1 MLSQRE
7 EWYRSV
13 IAALLTVTTSV
24 SAIGQVQNRVSSR
37 ESDFGDLNQLLR
49 DNTGAAGY
57 DDRHSILNHMP
68 DVDLSAVDPRIVRN
82 LLTESVTASEQLY
95 RSLTRDYQRY
105 PEIRPL
111 LTELIS
117 TRAKA
122 SRIAQDLRD
131 GQTLERLFPEFQQLN
146 SDWHLLSH
154 RLSQARGLSRE
165 SVDGIDRVDRLGREL
180 EKLFQ
185 MEPQLDRRSLLVE
198 LSRLGS
204 SVGNLVDEL
213 ELDASHDNQ
222 VFELIVDARKLK
234 QQSARVQDLVLDQ
247 NPYTQIVSEYSR
259 FDRIWTTMMP
269 RLRQIDSRYVERS
282 VRNIMS
288 SDNTLHNLLWLEQQ
302 TDRAHLG
309 QVADALMRDVDE
321 FFNRTPL
328 KLLLHFQDV
337 ADVLETASD
346 FYGTVENFK
355 DCVDRDEDEQVLL
368 ECYRYVEQYGQSFVH
383 AFEPLRSQAGKVVLR
398 EIEDGIMALRHEL
411 NLAGTAT
418 SIDTRAMIPTA
429 ANLELLADHLD
440 LDVRQWL
447 SRDRTSFRA
456 QALQAS
462 TRFVQRTQK
471 IHRLLQSRPTAS
483 ELKQETSD
491 LVEEWRTIYNY
502 LGRCNSDHRQHLLT
516 LSRDISEAIYKL
528 REPLQL

>member
-13 IAALLTVTTSV
+13 IVALLTVATSV
-24 SAIGQVQNRVSSR
+24 SAIGQVQNRVTSR
-37 ESDFGDLNQLLR
+37 ETEFGDLNHLLR
-49 DNTGAAGY
+49 DNTGAAGF
-57 DDRHSILNHMP
+57 DNRPNMLNHLP
-68 DVDLSAVDPRIVRN
+68 DVDLSGVDPRVVRN
-82 LLTESVTASEQLY
+82 LLSESVAASEQLY

-131 GQTLERLFPEFQQLN
+131 GYALERLLPQFQQLD

-165 SVDGIDRVDRLGREL
+165 STDGIDRVDRLGREL
-180 EKLFQ
+180 EKLFK
-185 MEPQLDRRSLLVE
+185 MEPQLDRRTLLVE

-204 SVGNLVDEL
+204 SVGSLVDEL
-213 ELDASHDNQ
+213 ELDINHDNQ

-234 QQSARVQDLVLDQ
+234 QQAARVQDLVLDQ
-247 NPYTQIVSEYSR
+247 HPYTQIVTEYSR
-259 FDRIWTTMMP
+259 FDRMWTSMMP
-269 RLRQIDSRYVERS
+269 RLRLVKSRYVERS
-282 VRNIMS
+282 VRNIMT
-288 SDNTLHNLLWLEQQ
+288 SDNTMHNLLWLEQQ

-328 KLLLHFQDV
+328 KLLLHFHDV

-346 FYGTVENFK
+346 FYGTVQNFK
-355 DCVDRDEDEQVLL
+355 DCVDRNENEQTLL
-368 ECYRYVEQYGQSFVH
+368 ECYRYVEQYGESFMQ

-398 EIEDGIMALRHEL
+398 EIEDGILALRNEL
-411 NLAGTAT
+411 NLAGTVTAV
-418 SIDTRAMIPTA
+418 DTRAMIPTA
-429 ANLELLADHLD
+429 ASLELLADHLD

-447 SRDRTSFRA
+447 NRGRQSYRT
-456 QALQAS
+456 QVLQAS

-471 IHRLLQSRPTAS
+471 IHRLLQSRPTAN
-483 ELKQETSD
+483 ELKKETSD
-491 LVEEWRTIYNY
+491 LVEEWRTIYEY
-502 LGRCNSDHRQHLLT
+502 LGRCNTDHRQHLLT
-516 LSRDISEAIYKL
+516 LSRDISEVIFKL

>member
-7 EWYRSV
+7 DWYLSV

-24 SAIGQVQNRVSSR
+24 SAIGQVKNRVTSR
-37 ESDFGDLNQLLR
+37 ESDFGNMDKLLR
-49 DNTGAAGY
+49 DNTGAPGFDNRAN
-57 DDRHSILNHMP
+57 ILNHMP
-68 DVDLSAVDPRIVRN
+68 DVDLRGVDPRVVRN
-82 LLTESVTASEQLY
+82 LLNESVSASEQLY

-122 SRIAQDLRD
+122 SRISQDLRD
-131 GQTLERLFPEFQQLN
+131 GETLQRLLPEFQQLN

-165 SVDGIDRVDRLGREL
+165 SVDGVERVDRLGREL
-180 EKLFQ
+180 EKLFK
-185 MEPQLDRRSLLVE
+185 MEPQLDRRTLLVE
-198 LSRLGS
+198 LSRLAS
-204 SVGNLVDEL
+204 SVGSLVDEL
-213 ELDASHDNQ
+213 EVDRNHDNQ
-222 VFELIVDARKLK
+222 VFELIVDARKLE
-234 QQSARVQDLVLDQ
+234 QEAGRVQDLVLDQ
-247 NPYTQIVSEYSR
+247 HPYTQIVSEYSSFSR
-259 FDRIWTTMMP
+259 MWTAMLP
-269 RLRQIDSRYVERS
+269 RLQLIDSRYVERS
-282 VRNIMS
+282 VRNIMD
-288 SDNTLHNLLWLEQQ
+288 SDNTVHNLLWLEQQ

-328 KLLLHFQDV
+328 KLLLHFQEV

-346 FYGTVENFK
+346 FYGTVQNFK
-355 DCVDRDEDEQVLL
+355 DCVDRKENEQILL
-368 ECYRYVEQYGQSFVH
+368 ECYRYVEQYGESFVQ

-398 EIEDGIMALRHEL
+398 EIEDGILALRNEL
-411 NLAGTAT
+411 NLAGTVT
-418 SIDTRAMIPTA
+418 SIDTRAMIPAA

-447 SRDRTSFRA
+447 SRDRQSFRT

-471 IHRLLQSRPTAS
+471 IHRLLQSRPTAN

-491 LVEEWRTIYNY
+491 LVEEWRTIYNL
-502 LGRCNSDHRQHLLT
+502 LGRCNTEHRQHLFT
-516 LSRDISEAIYKL
+516 LSRDISEAIYTL

>member
-1 MLSQRE
+1 MLNQRE

-13 IAALLTVTTSV
+13 IAALLTVATSV
-24 SAIGQVQNRVSSR
+24 SAIGQVQNRISSR
-37 ESDFGDLNQLLR
+37 NSEFGELKHLLR
-49 DNTGAAGY
+49 DNTGAPGFEN
-57 DDRHSILNHMP
+57 RTNILNHNP
-68 DVDLSAVDPRIVRN
+68 NIDLSGVDNRIVRN

-95 RSLTRDYQRY
+95 RSLTKDYQRY

-111 LTELIS
+111 LTGLIS

-122 SRIAQDLRD
+122 SHIAQDLKD
-131 GQTLERLFPEFQQLN
+131 GYPLKQLLPEFQQLD

-154 RLSQARGLSRE
+154 RMAQTRGLSRE
-165 SVDGIDRVDRLGREL
+165 SLDSIGRVDRLGREL
-180 EKLFQ
+180 EKIFQ
-185 MEPQLDRRSLLVE
+185 MEPQLDRRNLLLE

-204 SVGNLVDEL
+204 SVGNLVAEL
-213 ELDASHDNQ
+213 ELDADHNNQ
-222 VFELIVDARKLK
+222 VFELIVAARKLE
-234 QQSARVQDLVLDQ
+234 QQTARVQDMLLDQ
-247 NPYTQIVSEYSR
+247 HPYTEIVAEYSR
-259 FDRIWTTMMP
+259 FGRMWTAMMP
-269 RLRQIDSRYVERS
+269 PLQRISSRYVERS
-282 VRNIMS
+282 IRNIMA
-288 SDNTLHNLLWLEQQ
+288 SDTNVHNLLWLEQQ
-302 TDRAHLG
+302 TDRAHLT

-328 KLLLHFQDV
+328 KLLLHFHEV
-337 ADVLETASD
+337 ASVLETASD
-346 FYGTVENFK
+346 FYGTVQNFE
-355 DCVDRDEDEQVLL
+355 DCVDRNEDEQTLL
-368 ECYRYVEQYGQSFVH
+368 ECYRYVEQYGQTFVQ

-398 EIEDGIMALRHEL
+398 EIEDGILALRNEL
-411 NLAGTAT
+411 NLAGTVT

-447 SRDRTSFRA
+447 SRNRQSYRT

-462 TRFVQRTQK
+462 TRFVQRAQR
-471 IHRLLQSRPTAS
+471 IHRLLQSRPTGN

-502 LGRCNSDHRQHLLT
+502 LGRCNTEHRQHLLT
-516 LSRDISEAIYKL
+516 LSRDISEAIYNL

>member
-1 MLSQRE
+1 MLSQRK

-13 IAALLTVTTSV
+13 MAALLTVTMSV
-24 SAIGQVQNRVSSR
+24 SAIGQVQSRLTSR
-37 ESDFGDLNQLLR
+37 ESEFGDLKHLLR
-49 DNTGAAGY
+49 DNTGAPGFEN
-57 DDRHSILNHMP
+57 RTNILNHNP
-68 DVDLSAVDPRIVRN
+68 DIDLVNVDPRVVRN

-95 RSLTRDYQRY
+95 RSLTNDYQRY

-122 SRIAQDLRD
+122 AHIAQDLKD
-131 GQTLERLFPEFQQLN
+131 GYTLQRLLPEFQQLD

-154 RLSQARGLSRE
+154 RMAQTRGLSRA
-165 SVDGIDRVDRLGREL
+165 SLDGINRVDRLGREL
-180 EKLFQ
+180 EKLFK
-185 MEPQLDRRSLLVE
+185 MEPQLDRRTLLLE

-204 SVGNLVDEL
+204 SVKNLVDEL
-213 ELDASHDNQ
+213 EVDANHNNR
-222 VFELIVDARKLK
+222 VFELIVDARKLE
-234 QQSARVQDLVLDQ
+234 QQTARVQDMVLDQ
-247 NPYTQIVSEYSR
+247 HPYTEIVSEYNR
-259 FDRIWTTMMP
+259 FGRMWTAMMP
-269 RLRQIDSRYVERS
+269 RLRTISSRYVERS
-282 VRNIMS
+282 VRNIMA
-288 SDNTLHNLLWLEQQ
+288 SDTTVHNLLWLEQQ

-328 KLLLHFQDV
+328 KLLLHFQEV
-337 ADVLETASD
+337 ASVLETASD
-346 FYGTVENFK
+346 FYGTVQNFK
-355 DCVDRDEDEQVLL
+355 DCVDRNENEQTLL
-368 ECYRYVEQYGQSFVH
+368 ECYRYVEQYGQSFVQ

-398 EIEDGIMALRHEL
+398 EIEDGILALRNEL
-411 NLAGTAT
+411 NLAGTVT

-440 LDVRQWL
+440 LDVQQWL
-447 SRDRTSFRA
+447 SRDRQSFRT

-462 TRFVQRTQK
+462 RRFVQRTQR
-471 IHRLLQSRPTAS
+471 IHRLLQSRPTAN

-502 LGRCNSDHRQHLLT
+502 LGRCNTDHRQHLLT
-516 LSRDISEAIYKL
+516 LSRDISEAIYNL